1 MWMMSMYIA
10 AEILVNVLEL
20 GGEEIWAMPEK
31 KAKSFGILRIKA
43 RRSKWSRSKVSLG
56 PHQSVE
62 MYTDGI
68 AIVAFFTRFH
78 FLTVIQYKQPWGTVQ
93 TIDQNIRIALVF
105 G

>member
-1 MWMMSMYIA
+1 MDDEYVYCSGDLSKPARIGGRR
-10 AEILVNVLEL
+10 NL
-20 GGEEIWAMPEK
+20 GNARK
-31 KAKSFGILRIKA
+31 KTKSFGILRIKA

-62 MYTDGI
+62 MYTDGM

-78 FLTVIQYKQPWGTVQ
+78 FLTVIQYKQPWGFVQ